1 MVRRSARARRGPCD
15 HRNADRTSRIEA
27 PAQAPPPRSE
37 HAQTRR
43 SRRAAHRARH
53 AAMRRRLAS
62 SRAAKT
68 IDPERCTTPPAC
80 RAAVARGHP
89 AKPAAETRGPSHGE
103 RRRRRGDPGGRHDEP
118 RLRQDESRRRH
129 GAPHHQRSDPCRR
142 RSMRRRVQ
150 IRTRAACGPLQD
162 QGPDECRAGTPSN
175 RLGRSASARRRPAR
189 AAPAAMD
196 RRTSRAGLEDRSRSN
211 VRHASPPRSSDAP
224 GGPCVKSLRA
234 AGRAALDADPT
245 PSPAIARWPVRASA
259 W

>member
-1 MVRRSARARRGPCD
+1 MVRRSALARRDPRVHG
-15 HRNADRTSRIEA
+15 NARPRPTLAART
-27 PAQAPPPRSE
+27 
-37 HAQTRR
+37 QTRTQR
-43 SRRAAHRARH
+43 DEPMRLQASPRIPHRARH

-245 PSPAIARWPVRASA
+245 PSPAIARWPVRASG